1 MADMPSLAVHA
12 FYYFCSVRNWRM

>member
-1 MADMPSLAVHA
+1 MADMPILAVHA